1 MSKNNPYQ
9 FVHNAAQNNEDKA
22 REANAA
28 LIYIQLLTLGALFA
42 VFFPVPVLGEL
53 ILMGHSCLTALIS
66 PQHPEKMWMVY
77 LAAWGLPTLILLGI
91 AQRSEGRA
99 HFFSSFFKDDDH
111 KH

>member
-1 MSKNNPYQ
+1 MKNPYQ
-9 FVHNAAQNNEDKA
+9 FLHNASQGNEDKA
-22 REANAA
+22 REARAA
-28 LIYIQLLTLGALFA
+28 LIYVQGLTLGALFA

-53 ILMGHSCLTALIS
+53 ILMGHNCLTAMIS
-66 PQHPEKMWMVY
+66 PEHPEKMVVFY

-99 HFFSSFFKDDDH
+99 HFFSSFFKDDH